1 MRVSKMGERM
11 ETSRSEVFMELCVT
25 AGGWGPRAA
34 SMDGRM
40 VLPHGS
46 EFLITRVN
54 TATGTHHWGWEKGIK
69 KKYTF
74 GVFSFFASL
83 HCVTK
88 YISALSHILV
98 Q

>member
-1 MRVSKMGERM
+1 MGERM
-11 ETSRSEVFMELCVT
+11 EIRTLGLFFL
-25 AGGWGPRAA
+25 AGVICHCRRMGDPGQHPW
-34 SMDGRM
+34 MGRTM
-40 VLPHGS
+40 LPHGS

-54 TATGTHHWGWEKGIK
+54 TATYHWGGERGLRKNIHLE
-69 KKYTF
+69 F
-74 GVFSFFASL
+74 FLFFASL

>member
-1 MRVSKMGERM
+1 MGERM
-11 ETSRSEVFMELCVT
+11 EIRTPETL
-25 AGGWGPRAA
+25 AGVICHCRRLGGPGQHPW
-34 SMDGRM
+34 MGRV

-46 EFLITRVN
+46 EFLITRLIQHQERIS
-54 TATGTHHWGWEKGIK
+54 GGGEGKGSK